1 MCVDREA
8 GSGCHRAE
16 PPILLLSGAT
26 WLATASW
33 EARQSRARLWGG
45 AKSDLAVPEG
55 DRGKK
60 SFPSGKNILPV
71 PREGPGGGGTESR
84 LLPGLGGGEGDVP
97 TSSCPSAAPSSL
109 LTGLRRRMVIMN
121 CRLLR

>member
-1 MCVDREA
+1 MHVDREA
-8 GSGCHRAE
+8 GSGCHRPE
-16 PPILLLSGAT
+16 PPIMLLSGAT

-71 PREGPGGGGTESR
+71 PREGPGGGGTGADSCLGLEVGR
-84 LLPGLGGGEGDVP
+84 EKFPLPPAHLLLPQ
-97 TSSCPSAAPSSL
+97 PSS
-109 LTGLRRRMVIMN
+109 RR
-121 CRLLR
+121 